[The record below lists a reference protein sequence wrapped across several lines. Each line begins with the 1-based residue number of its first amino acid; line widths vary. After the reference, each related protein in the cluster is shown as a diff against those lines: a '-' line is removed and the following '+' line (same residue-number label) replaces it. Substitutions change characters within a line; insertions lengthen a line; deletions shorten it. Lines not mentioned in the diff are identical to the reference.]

1 MNKIIIFT
9 SRFPFRTVFENFF
22 QIELFNI
29 AKGFDKVYIVAC
41 DVRDNNPEIKK
52 ELPENA
58 VAIHAK
64 RKGFISDFILGALSL
79 PFCPFFIR
87 EIKTIVRQKR
97 PFLSSLKST
106 VYSGCYYL
114 AIRRCFGQIAREI
127 DISQDDNVVLMGYWL
142 HYISQAALLFKKY
155 LKLKNARVFSRAHGS
170 ADIRNFLIP
179 NKYYP
184 LQANLLSKLDA
195 IFPVSE
201 MGRDYL
207 RALSGRPEAIESVYI
222 GSVGPSDPIPRCR
235 SPFTIVTCSNI
246 IPLKRVGL
254 VADAVRLLCRSIPD
268 IRWVHFGDGP
278 LRQELE
284 SSCADIQAHIDFCGY
299 TPHDKVLE
307 YLASEE
313 PSVFVSAS
321 ASEGLP
327 VSVVEA
333 IAHSIPVIATDVG
346 ATREAVIAE
355 KSGTLIPADITSA
368 QLAQYIYAYYN
379 MHSDEYAQI
388 SKSAFLFW
396 KQNFAPEVS
405 TENFLSLLKRF

>member
-9 SRFPFRTVFENFF
+9 SCFPFRTVFENFF
-22 QIELFNI
+22 QSELFNI

-52 ELPENA
+52 DLPENA
-58 VAIHAK
+58 VVIHAR
-64 RKGFISDFILGALSL
+64 RKSFIGDLVLGTLSL

-87 EIKTIVRQKR
+87 EIKTIVRQKC

-127 DISQDDNVVLMGYWL
+127 DIFQDDTIVLMGYWL
-142 HYISQAALLFKKY
+142 HYLSQAALSFKKY
-155 LKLKNARVFSRAHGS
+155 LKLKNACVFSRAHGS

-195 IFPVSE
+195 IFTVSK

-207 RALSGRPEAIESVYI
+207 RSLSNRPQAIESVYI
-222 GSVGPSDPIPRCR
+222 GSIGPSESISHSR
-235 SPFTIVTCSNI
+235 SPFTVVTCSNI

-254 VADAVRLLCRSIPD
+254 VADAIRALCRNIPD

-278 LRQELE
+278 LRHEIE
-284 SSCADIQAHIDFCGY
+284 SSCADIQSHIDFRGH

-307 YLASEE
+307 YLASGE

-327 VSVVEA
+327 ISVVEA
-333 IAHSIPVIATDVG
+333 IAHSIPAIATDVG
-346 ATREAVIAE
+346 ATREAVITE
-355 KSGTLIPADITSA
+355 KSGTLIPTDITSSE
-368 QLAQYIYAYYN
+368 LAQYIYSYYS
-379 MHSDEYAQI
+379 MTPDQYEQI
-388 SKSAFLFW
+388 SKSAFSFW
-396 KQNFAPEVS
+396 KQNFAPEAN